1 MEGRKMSKSS
11 LSVLAK
17 AVASKRGLT
26 QAEAERFIPPCL
38 RLLVTASRRTSC

>member
-1 MEGRKMSKSS
+1 MSKSS

-26 QAEAERFIPPCL
+26 QAEAERYIATML
-38 RLLVTASRRTSC
+38 EVAGAGIQEYK